1 MKKKLILNKLN
12 KSNLFFAML
21 LMSSGIKAQTN
32 VFDDVIAPS
41 LNHTYLEAALIQEG
55 LDVALKNNAANLTV
69 FAPDD
74 NAFTALATAL
84 GTTVNGLLALPNL
97 TDILSYHVLGTT
109 VQSSGITN
117 GAIVQPLSTL
127 NTLKLTKTSTGLVYV
142 NQAQVTTANLN
153 ANNGVVH
160 VINGILLPVET
171 VADLAIDNGF
181 TSLVTAV
188 VTAEL
193 LPAVSNPLASLTV
206 FAPTNAAFDNLA
218 TALNTT
224 VAGLLALP
232 NLADILKYHVL
243 GTEVTSSAVTNGA
256 IVQPLS
262 ATNTLKLTLTSTG
275 LVYVNQAKVI
285 TADIFAENGV
295 VHVLDAVVLPSETV
309 VDIAIDNGFSS
320 LTAAVVKAELLP
332 ALTNPLTKL
341 TVFAPTNAAF
351 ANLAT
356 ALGTDLNGVLS
367 NPQLD
372 DILLYHVI
380 GDDVLSTELTN
391 GTVPTLNGQTVT
403 INLTGGVK
411 VNTSNVTTADLVV
424 SNGVVHVI
432 DAVLVPSLL
441 GLSENEMNEF
451 ELYPNPSV
459 DFLIVNNGNFSTYEV
474 VNSAGVSVQKGDVIG
489 NKIDVKNLETG
500 NYFIHL
506 NGQNQIQT
514 GRFTKM

>member
-1 MKKKLILNKLN
+1 
-12 KSNLFFAML
+12 
-21 LMSSGIKAQTN
+21 
-32 VFDDVIAPS
+32 
-41 LNHTYLEAALIQEG
+41 
-55 LDVALKNNAANLTV
+55 
-69 FAPDD
+69 
-74 NAFTALATAL
+74 
-84 GTTVNGLLALPNL
+84 
-97 TDILSYHVLGTT
+97 
-109 VQSSGITN
+109 
-117 GAIVQPLSTL
+117 
-127 NTLKLTKTSTGLVYV
+127 
-142 NQAQVTTANLN
+142 
-153 ANNGVVH
+153 
-160 VINGILLPVET
+160 
-171 VADLAIDNGF
+171 
-181 TSLVTAV
+181 
-188 VTAEL
+188 
-193 LPAVSNPLASLTV
+193 
-206 FAPTNAAFDNLA
+206 
-218 TALNTT
+218 
-224 VAGLLALP
+224 
-232 NLADILKYHVL
+232 LADILKYHVL

-275 LVYVNQAKVI
+275 LVYVNQAKVT